1 MIKGILK
8 ITVLTLFIL
17 AVQQVIFYL
26 NLSIPFGEKF
36 IGTLL
41 FFFLQSIIIH
51 VLFRLAHEEL
61 QMDIPILVMGAMT
74 IRMLTS
80 LMAVGLVVYL
90 GVIDMTNF
98 IITFFTVYLFYFVF
112 EIFTVLSNL
121 RSNLK

>member
-1 MIKGILK
+1 
-8 ITVLTLFIL
+8 
-17 AVQQVIFYL
+17 
-26 NLSIPFGEKF
+26 
-36 IGTLL
+36 
-41 FFFLQSIIIH
+41 LQSIIIH

>member
-61 QMDIPILVMGAMT
+61 QIDIPILVMGAMT

>member
-61 QMDIPILVMGAMT
+61 QIDIPILVMGAIT

>member
-41 FFFLQSIIIH
+41 FFFLQSIIIN

-61 QMDIPILVMGAMT
+61 QMDIHILVMGAMT

-112 EIFTVLSNL
+112 EIFTVLYNL